1 MKAHPFTRP
10 TVVAAIEFLGE
21 MLTQAK
27 FDQLVVRLG
36 LDDEIPLGPAKS
48 VTAKSAL
55 LARIVNQ
62 RATQVVSTLNGPMT
76 LAEAAVREGV
86 GATTSPQYVEAGQ
99 KRLLRGLA
107 LDGYVVFWDEDT
119 RTPLLRAALPG
130 EMDLSATDDEV
141 HQLLKRFGF
150 TVPLGHVDQAIDA
163 HTRGDWAAANS
174 QIRTFLEGLLRDIAL
189 HLDPQKAAELPSSE
203 NLRAWLAEREFLS
216 IRRNEWTRD
225 GKNYLNGLFKML
237 HTDGSHPGLSDED
250 HSTFRLH
257 LALITGRT
265 LLRRLSNGH

>member
-10 TVVAAIEFLGE
+10 TVVAAIEFLAE

-27 FDQLVVRLG
+27 FDQLVIRLE

-48 VTAKSAL
+48 VTAKSTM
-55 LARIVNQ
+55 LARIINQ
-62 RATQVVSTLNGPMT
+62 RATHVTSTLNGPMT
-76 LAEAAVREGV
+76 LAEAAVRESV
-86 GATTSPQYVEAGQ
+86 GATVPRHTKAEQE
-99 KRLLRGLA
+99 RFLRGLA
-107 LDGYVVFWDEDT
+107 LDGYVVSWDGNA

-130 EMDLSATDDEV
+130 EVDLPAADDEV
-141 HQLLKRFGF
+141 HQLLKQFEF
-150 TVPLGHVDQAIDA
+150 TVPLGHLDQAIDA

-174 QIRTFLEGLLRDIAL
+174 QIRTFLEGLLSDIAA
-189 HLDPQKAAELPSSE
+189 HIDPQEAATLSSSE
-203 NLRAWLAEREFLS
+203 NRRAWLAKRGFLS
-216 IRRNEWTRD
+216 SDRNEWTSD

-257 LALITGRT
+257 LSLITGRV
-265 LLRRLSNGH
+265 LLRRLNNSC